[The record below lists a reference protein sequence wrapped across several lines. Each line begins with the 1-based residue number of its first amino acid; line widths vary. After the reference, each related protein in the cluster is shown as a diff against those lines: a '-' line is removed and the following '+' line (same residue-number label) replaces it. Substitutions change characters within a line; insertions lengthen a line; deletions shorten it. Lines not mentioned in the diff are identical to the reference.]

1 MDLISSLLTDGND
14 LANVLK
20 SFLGLWWTPMLGV
33 LGASSGVL
41 ALFAGLKYLYAIKT
55 GDEQKIK
62 SARNFVVGI
71 IIAIAIIMVLA
82 VVIPILVAWLGDW
95 TVEQTGSVLRMII

>member
-1 MDLISSLLTDGND
+1 MNLISSLLADGND

-20 SFLGLWWTPMLGV
+20 SFLNLWWGPALI
-33 LGASSGVL
+33 VL
-41 ALFAGLKYLYAIKT
+41 AASGRFLGLFAGLKYLYAVKT

-62 SARNFVVGI
+62 SAKNFVVGI
-71 IIAIAIIMVLA
+71 IVSVVIIIVLA

-95 TVEQTGSVLRMII
+95 AGEQNVSMLRMII